1 MKNKLW
7 NIPSIIFN
15 LLETF
20 LILLVGWML
29 NLNSKDIILIVVLF
43 VSGRIFLKGAMH
55 YKSWKKCLIWTLLL
69 MTSLFILVKIDI
81 YIAIYM
87 TLFSAYI
94 VTERAN
100 VKDGYMYYKDVRR
113 EGKYREMERFV
124 ENNINSQEVKK
135 FEDKLRKINTIYK
148 DRYKKDFYCVYE
160 LKFKEGKSFEEI
172 KQRTN
177 ISDNHELTKILD
189 IIFITFNMYMDDI
202 GKLDKVSKKLA
213 NEEI

>member
-124 ENNINSQEVKK
+124 EDNINSQEVKK

-213 NEEI
+213 NEER

>member
-113 EGKYREMERFV
+113 EGKYRDMERFI
-124 ENNINSQEVKK
+124 EDNINSQEVKK

-213 NEEI
+213 NEER

>member
-1 MKNKLW
+1 
-7 NIPSIIFN
+7 
-15 LLETF
+15 
-20 LILLVGWML
+20 
-29 NLNSKDIILIVVLF
+29 
-43 VSGRIFLKGAMH
+43 
-55 YKSWKKCLIWTLLL
+55 
-69 MTSLFILVKIDI
+69 
-81 YIAIYM
+81 
-87 TLFSAYI
+87 
-94 VTERAN
+94 
-100 VKDGYMYYKDVRR
+100 
-113 EGKYREMERFV
+113 MERFV
-124 ENNINSQEVKK
+124 ENNINSQTVKK

-213 NEEI
+213 NEER

>member
-113 EGKYREMERFV
+113 EGKYREMERFI
-124 ENNINSQEVKK
+124 EDNINSQEVKK

>member
-100 VKDGYMYYKDVRR
+100 AKDGYMYYKDVRR

-124 ENNINSQEVKK
+124 EDNINSQEVKK

>member
-43 VSGRIFLKGAMH
+43 VSGRTFLKGAMH

-124 ENNINSQEVKK
+124 EDNINSQEVKK

-213 NEEI
+213 NEER

>member
-113 EGKYREMERFV
+113 EGKYREMERFI
-124 ENNINSQEVKK
+124 EDNINSQEVKK

-189 IIFITFNMYMDDI
+189 TIFITFNMYMDDI

-213 NEEI
+213 NEER

>member
-124 ENNINSQEVKK
+124 EDNINSQEVKK

>member
-213 NEEI
+213 NEER

>member
-20 LILLVGWML
+20 LIWLVGWGL
-29 NLNSKDIILIVVLF
+29 NLNNKDIILIVVLF
-43 VSGRIFLKGAMH
+43 VSSRMFLKGAMH

-100 VKDGYMYYKDVRR
+100 VKDAYMYYKDTKR
-113 EGKYREMERFV
+113 EGKYREMETYIKNN
-124 ENNINSQEVKK
+124 ENHQEIKE
-135 FEDKLRKINTIYK
+135 FENKLKKINVIYK
-148 DRYKKDFYCVYE
+148 DRYKKDFYSVYE
-160 LKFKEGKSFEEI
+160 LKFKEKKSFEEI

-202 GKLDKVSKKLA
+202 GKLDKVFKNFADEKV
-213 NEEI
+213 

>member
-20 LILLVGWML
+20 LILLVGWIL

-113 EGKYREMERFV
+113 EGKYREMERFI
-124 ENNINSQEVKK
+124 EDNINSQEVKK

-213 NEEI
+213 NEKI

>member
-20 LILLVGWML
+20 LILLVGWIL

-124 ENNINSQEVKK
+124 EDNINSQEVKK

>member
-113 EGKYREMERFV
+113 EGKYREIERFV
-124 ENNINSQEVKK
+124 EDNINSQEVKK

-213 NEEI
+213 NEER

>member
-43 VSGRIFLKGAMH
+43 VSGRTFLKGAMH

-124 ENNINSQEVKK
+124 EDNINSQEVKK

>member
-124 ENNINSQEVKK
+124 EDNINSQEVKR

>member
-124 ENNINSQEVKK
+124 EDNINSQEVKK
-135 FEDKLRKINTIYK
+135 FKDKLRKINTIYK

>member
-113 EGKYREMERFV
+113 EGKYREMERFI
-124 ENNINSQEVKK
+124 EDNINSQEVKK

-213 NEEI
+213 NEER

>member
-113 EGKYREMERFV
+113 EGKYREMERFI
-124 ENNINSQEVKK
+124 EDNINSQEVKK
-135 FEDKLRKINTIYK
+135 FEDKLKKINTIYK

-213 NEEI
+213 NEER

>member
-1 MKNKLW
+1 MKNKLL

-43 VSGRIFLKGAMH
+43 VSGRTFLKGAMH

-124 ENNINSQEVKK
+124 EDNINSQEVKK

-213 NEEI
+213 NEER

>member
-43 VSGRIFLKGAMH
+43 VSGRIFLKCAMH

-124 ENNINSQEVKK
+124 EDNINSQEVKK

-213 NEEI
+213 NEER

>member
-124 ENNINSQEVKK
+124 EDNINSQEVKK

-160 LKFKEGKSFEEI
+160 LKFKEGKFFEEI

>member
-20 LILLVGWML
+20 LILLVGWIL

-113 EGKYREMERFV
+113 EGKYREMERFI
-124 ENNINSQEVKK
+124 EDNINSQEVKK
-135 FEDKLRKINTIYK
+135 FEDKLKKINTIYK

-160 LKFKEGKSFEEI
+160 LKFKKGKSFEEI

-189 IIFITFNMYMDDI
+189 IIFMTFNMYMDDI

-213 NEEI
+213 NEER